1 MIGYRL
7 RLPPVNALVV
17 FEAVARHLS
26 FTAAAREL
34 GVSQA
39 ATSRQVRLLE
49 DFLGMRV
56 FSRDGRQIRLTK
68 SGETLHVTVAMALGH
83 IASTTD
89 TLRRSSRRDG
99 LTVSTSIAF
108 SAFWLM
114 PRISA
119 FNSAHPNLD
128 VRLVTS
134 DVEAEWLSED
144 VDVAVIYREDVGDG
158 AGYLLFGDEVIA
170 VCHPD
175 YLAGRSPPCSA
186 EDLLSETLLHFDSH
200 YPRWMGWAKW
210 LELCGVTVT
219 GQLKGLHFTH
229 HGIAIQAAQEAQG
242 IVLGWRRLVEPMLE
256 DGRLMQVTNA
266 VVIPDEAYW
275 IVIPGK
281 RARNREVTAFRDWI
295 LAEARATEA
304 RK

>member
-1 MIGYRL
+1 MNGYRL

-56 FSRDGRQIRLTK
+56 FSREGKRVHLTK
-68 SGETLHVTVAMALGH
+68 SGEKLHLTVAMALGH
-83 IASTTD
+83 IATTTD
-89 TLRRSSRRDG
+89 TLRRSSQRDG
-99 LTVSTSIAF
+99 LTVATSIAF

-134 DVEAEWLSED
+134 DLEADWLSED

-158 AGYLLFGDEVIA
+158 AGQLLFGDEVIA

-175 YLAGRSPPCSA
+175 YLAGRTPPCSA
-186 EDLLSETLLHFDSH
+186 EELLTETLLHFDSQ
-200 YPRWMGWAKW
+200 YPRWMGWPKW
-210 LELCGVTVT
+210 LELCGVKVT

-242 IVLGWRRLVEPMLE
+242 IVLGWRRLVEPMLN
-256 DGRLMQVTNA
+256 DRRLMQVTDA
-266 VVIPDEAYW
+266 VVCPDEAYW
-275 IVIPGK
+275 IVIPGTK
-281 RARNREVTAFRDWI
+281 ARNRKVTAFRDWI
-295 LAEARATEA
+295 LAEAR
-304 RK
+304 K